1 MGLLEIVVIIRTNTE
16 VKHIVYVVYNMVY
29 LKKFFHKG
37 PNSDYHFIEKDLVEE
52 FEEELSWLKENMKK
66 HNFFSCNTK
75 RN

>member
-1 MGLLEIVVIIRTNTE
+1 
-16 VKHIVYVVYNMVY
+16 MVY